1 MIMKTKD
8 ELKKESKERFKIHI
22 LAARKDLN
30 TVSKKLDDIELHTEQ
45 AKEVSAESTNV
56 LLGIRRDLLI
66 AVDSLNRISR
76 NLKRGEGNE
85 KTTIK
90 QNKLDE

>member
-76 NLKRGEGNE
+76 NLKKGER
-85 KTTIK
+85 K
-90 QNKLDE
+90 